1 MQLPL
6 EPADRRSFP
15 SSDGDTLDR
24 ALKNLQDC
32 DFQGGWEIAK
42 LFPKIG
48 ERAIAPLLG
57 LLETDS
63 TPSETRWLIL
73 RILGEIPDRE
83 SILALGQIVQ
93 RSEDEELSAMAAAAL
108 ASIGRPAI
116 EILAGLLDNQETRLL
131 AVGALSRVRRPEIV
145 APLLTVVGDQSPE
158 IRAIA
163 LEALSSFYDEAIV
176 AVVLAALEDPARAPR
191 RQAVMAAGYLAPRYP
206 EVDFVSHLAPR
217 LGDLDGEIGR
227 ATAIALGRIG
237 TEAAIEVLNSALE
250 SPCTAPELQLAIVRA
265 LGWSEQTKAGSALA
279 KALPSVEGEIR
290 AEIITILGRQ
300 PSPLGRAR
308 AIEALKGLIDG
319 RSLEE
324 IPTGVKQS
332 LALALGELAELEG
345 RETLLSLATD
355 REASVRLH
363 ALWGLKQLDRH
374 HECA

>member
-6 EPADRRSFP
+6 EQADRRSCP

-32 DFQGGWEIAK
+32 DFQEGWEIAK

-63 TPSETRWLIL
+63 TPSETRWFIL

-116 EILAGLLDNQETRLL
+116 EILTGLLDNPETRLL

-163 LEALSSFYDEAIV
+163 LEALGSFYDEAIV

-206 EVDFVSHLAPR
+206 AVDFVSRLAPR

-237 TEAAIEVLNSALE
+237 TEAALEVLNSALE
-250 SPCTAPELQLAIVRA
+250 SPLTAPELQLAIVRT
-265 LGWSEQTKAGSALA
+265 LGWSEQDKAWSALA
-279 KALPSVEGEIR
+279 KALPRVEGEIR

-300 PSPLGRAR
+300 ASPLGRVR
-308 AIEALKGLIDG
+308 AIEVLKGLIDG
-319 RSLEE
+319 RALEE

-363 ALWGLKQLDRH
+363 ALWGLKQLDRRNQG
-374 HECA
+374 A